1 MEASIEFGGIGASL
15 IITIVLAIF
24 YNFMPDIENK
34 WKILIAILLGIGF
47 GLLKIPYD
55 LLPWTVV
62 NIVNNLLQGFLVG
75 AGAVGLDQMRRN
87 IKKPN

>member
-1 MEASIEFGGIGASL
+1 MEASIEFGGVGVSL
-15 IITIVLAIF
+15 IITIILAVV
-24 YNFMPDIENK
+24 YNFTPNLHNK
-34 WKILIAILLGIGF
+34 WKVLIAVFCGLGF

-75 AGAVGLDQMRRN
+75 AGAIGLDQMRRAVR
-87 IKKPN
+87 KPQ